1 MMGRFLPAGS
11 SEKEQRALREA
22 RITREAETTERLTAL
37 AREPVDA
44 ETARIRQLQQTLNIV
59 RFEDLPAAKPFLAI
73 ERTIKSSLQRIMDE
87 RDLIHVERHLA
98 GAMGSLG
105 VAPPTGE
112 KAKEFRER
120 RDRLRDRLKVG
131 TVEPPAPQ
139 ADALPETITRAL
151 EVFSDK
157 AVKDRPAPGAR
168 LAELDEMEITVS
180 AGLYDISAMI
190 AQMRGDAG
198 YEQAAALAKRHGEL
212 SLELFR
218 CAQNFAE
225 SAERERSLRTAFTSA
240 GYSPRYDVLPGLQ
253 LGAVLVLGNESD
265 YTSQLSSYRRFLE
278 DRKILK

>member
-1 MMGRFLPAGS
+1 MARFLPVGS
-11 SEKEQRALREA
+11 SGKEQLPRSAE

-37 AREPVDA
+37 ALEPVDA
-44 ETARIRQLQQTLNIV
+44 EAQRIRRLQVELGVV

-73 ERTIKSSLQRIMDE
+73 ERTLKTSLQRIMDE
-87 RDLIHVERHLA
+87 RDLIHIEAHLS

-105 VAPPTGE
+105 VAAPTGE

-120 RDRLRDRLKVG
+120 RDRLREKLKVG
-131 TVEPPAPQ
+131 TVEPPAPK

-151 EVFSDK
+151 AVFTPIG
-157 AVKDRPAPGAR
+157 VKDRPAPGAR
-168 LAELDEMEITVS
+168 LAELDAMEIVVS

-198 YEQAAALAKRHGEL
+198 YEQAVALQKRHGAL

-218 CAQNFAE
+218 AAQKFAE
-225 SAERERSLRTAFTSA
+225 AAEAERSLRVAYTGA

-265 YTSQLSSYRRFLE
+265 YTSQLSSYRRFLQ
-278 DRKILK
+278 DKGLLK

>member
-1 MMGRFLPAGS
+1 MRTPKPPALNA
-11 SEKEQRALREA
+11 KEQAQRYE
-22 RITREAETTERLTAL
+22 ERLAVETESTVRLGAL

-44 ETARIRQLQQTLNIV
+44 EAQRIRKLQAELNIV
-59 RFEDLPAAKPFLAI
+59 RFEDLAAAKPFLAI
-73 ERTIKSSLQRIMDE
+73 ERTLKSSLQRIMDE
-87 RDLIHVERHLA
+87 RDLIHTEEYLR
-98 GAMGSLG
+98 GGMGSQG

-120 RDRLRDRLKVG
+120 RDRLKAKLKVG
-131 TVEPPAPQ
+131 TVESPAPK

-198 YEQAAALAKRHGEL
+198 YEQAVALQKRHGAL

-218 CAQNFAE
+218 AAQKFAE
-225 SAERERSLRTAFTSA
+225 AAEAERSLRVAYTSA
-240 GYSPRYDVLPGLQ
+240 GYPPRYDVLPGLQ

-278 DRKILK
+278 TRKIL